1 MKAKEI
7 TVTYKFNLERYNMVE
22 IGGVFTL
29 EDGEKACQQI
39 KEVFKGLKALEP
51 KIKQMY
57 EEGGDVQ

>member
-7 TVTYKFNLERYNMVE
+7 TVTYKFNPAKYEMVE

-29 EDGEKACQQI
+29 EDGEKACQKI

-51 KIKQMY
+51 QLKEIY
-57 EEGGDVQ
+57 ENGNVQG